1 MSSPPNGESPTGAMM
16 RDGDGGGRTR
26 LMNEAGTLSNDDE
39 VAGAQGQ
46 PSRARSVFH
55 VPPDC
60 IVFHMYVL
68 SFSSFHTFFRCRNQ
82 TNQAKAGKA
91 GKARQASKGLPS
103 LGRQARQG
111 RQASRQGRKESGRM
125 LRCAAETKSAAA
137 VDVRMSEGRGA
148 GSGPS

>member
-82 TNQAKAGKA
+82 TNQAKAGKGRQGKAGKQGPSFLRQA
-91 GKARQASKGLPS
+91 GKARQAGK
-103 LGRQARQG
+103 QARKEG
-111 RQASRQGRKESGRM
+111 IRKDAA
-125 LRCAAETKSAAA
+125 LRCRNQ
-137 VDVRMSEGRGA
+137 VRCCCGC
-148 GSGPS
+148 